1 MALLDELHENLRYE
15 IDQSSSIDEIERI
28 GGYIQTVITL
38 TDKMN
43 TLGFR
48 DRYLSWFEGLMNDIE
63 AKERKHE
70 GSGFNTDDLRLMHA
84 YGVD

>member
-1 MALLDELHENLRYE
+1 MALLDELHENLRHE
-15 IDQSSSIDEIERI
+15 IDKSNSIDEIEGI
-28 GGYIQTVITL
+28 GGYIQTVITY

-48 DRYLSWFEGLMNDIE
+48 DRYLSWFDGLMNDIE

-70 GSGFNTDDLRLMHA
+70 GSGFNTDDLRLKHA